1 MRVLAK
7 IQKENQRLDPAYV
20 NATGKT
26 CVSPQDQKTGKNL
39 KQTTKQSLPMFCFYQ
54 EMVS

>member
-1 MRVLAK
+1 MRVLSN

-20 NATGKT
+20 NAIGKT